1 MATTARKSHGTI
13 NRKNETER
21 HGRIGGTDTS
31 AVRTRR
37 RDESYRKSERPR
49 RGTPQPQNRNCGNGR
64 YTHKSTVF
72 GHGNFHRTGKRNV
85 GKTIFGRMSAHLL
98 VDFVFEVQEIRIVF
112 D

>member
-1 MATTARKSHGTI
+1 MAELIARTKRSGDGKS
-13 NRKNETER
+13 
-21 HGRIGGTDTS
+21 
-31 AVRTRR
+31 AARTRR
-37 RDESYRKSERPR
+37 RHGHVGGAEAIEKRNTAAR
-49 RGTPQPQNRNCGNGR
+49 TPQPQNCNSVNVRHAR
-64 YTHKSTVF
+64 KSTVF